1 MDDQNRLL
9 VANADMSDPRVLFTA
24 PGHIYWIDF
33 LPDDE
38 RLRFTVYSGSPEIWD
53 VSIDGSDA
61 HPIFPEWQNIA
72 HCCGSWVDDGK
83 YYVFQATHNDRT
95 QLWAINEAG
104 DSQVEPVQITTGSC
118 RFTFSHRLGQE
129 QSFAKIKSMLERR
142 HSGAP
147 IGRGLLCRAGQSRRE
162 SGFP

>member
-1 MDDQNRLL
+1 MCENSPNFVDGGTALHIGYKG
-9 VANADMSDPRVLFTA
+9 ASDEILISHV
-24 PGHIYWIDF
+24 GIGK
-33 LPDDE
+33 
-38 RLRFTVYSGSPEIWD
+38 LR
-53 VSIDGSDA
+53 
-61 HPIFPEWQNIA
+61 
-72 HCCGSWVDDGK
+72 
-83 YYVFQATHNDRT
+83 
-95 QLWAINEAG
+95 
-104 DSQVEPVQITTGSC
+104 EPVQITTGSC